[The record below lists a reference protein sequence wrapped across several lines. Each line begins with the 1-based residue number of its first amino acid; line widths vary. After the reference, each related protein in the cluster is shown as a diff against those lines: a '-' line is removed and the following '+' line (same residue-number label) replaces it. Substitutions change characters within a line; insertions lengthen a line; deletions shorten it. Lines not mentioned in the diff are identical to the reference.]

1 MHLDTASPPSPVA
14 SARGRG
20 RGRWLV
26 LPLIVAAMVTGAV
39 ASRAI
44 GQHAFGPP
52 LFAGPLDPAA
62 VEDRAD
68 RMVRHVAIEI
78 DASNDQQEKLRAIVR
93 GAVRDL
99 LPMREK
105 SLTARQRAQT
115 LLTAPAID
123 RGAIEQFRV
132 EQMALAEAAS
142 KRFAQAIEDAADV
155 LSPEQR
161 RKLNERLIALREER
175 GFWHAWHRG

>member
-1 MHLDTASPPSPVA
+1 M
-14 SARGRG
+14 
-20 RGRWLV
+20 
-26 LPLIVAAMVTGAV
+26 VAAMVTGAI
-39 ASRAI
+39 ASQAI
-44 GQHAFGPP
+44 GQHGFGPP
-52 LFAGPLDPAA
+52 FLAGPLDPAA
-62 VEDRAD
+62 VEDRTD

-93 GAVRDL
+93 SAVRDL
-99 LPMREK
+99 LPIREK
-105 SLTARQRAQT
+105 SLAARQRAQA

-142 KRFAQAIEDAADV
+142 KRFAQAIEDAAEV

-161 RKLNERLIALREER
+161 RNLNERLIEIRERR
-175 GFWHAWHRG
+175 GFWHPWHRG